1 MRACRVNEERNEIW
15 REGAMPQTESW
26 REREGKRDGDGK
38 PERAQM
44 RELR

>member
-1 MRACRVNEERNEIW
+1 MKFEG
-15 REGAMPQTESW
+15 REQCHKQKAG
-26 REREGKRDGDGK
+26 EREGKRDGDGK